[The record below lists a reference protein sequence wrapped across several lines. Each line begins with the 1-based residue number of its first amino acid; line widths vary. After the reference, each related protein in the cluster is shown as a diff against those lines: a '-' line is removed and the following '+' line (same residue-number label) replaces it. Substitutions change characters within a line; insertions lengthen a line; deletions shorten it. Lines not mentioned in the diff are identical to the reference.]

1 MTGSDRA
8 QVVLKGEIHTSE
20 SDLAE
25 ERELLAE
32 GVDALVLEGERE
44 DANYGLL
51 RSWYATAMSIVGLVL
66 FDTLYTDHRILADL
80 AQAQDA
86 ELIATRDSD
95 AELVENANPVVE
107 VVAAVLFYGIFVS
120 SVFYGLLTGDTLG
133 GALML
138 LGAALLPV
146 FVLRRHGMNRS
157 SDEVNRDQIIAN
169 KIAEAA
175 EEADRV
181 VAVVGGDHLDSVAE
195 RLPNK
200 ITPEKRKPAYDIY
213 SWEHAKEIATP
224 AFTAVSVLF
233 VLYLVLLEL
242 FRWMLLLA

>member
-1 MTGSDRA
+1 MTESDQS

-20 SDLAE
+20 SDLTE
-25 ERELLAE
+25 ERELLVE

-44 DANYGLL
+44 DADYGLL

-66 FDTLYTDHRILADL
+66 FDTLYTDHRVLVDL
-80 AQAQDA
+80 AEAQDA
-86 ELIATRDSD
+86 ELVATRESD

-107 VVAAVLFYGIFVS
+107 MVAAVLFYGIFVG
-120 SVFYGLLTGDTLG
+120 SVFYGLFTGNTLG
-133 GALML
+133 GAFLL

-146 FVLRRHGMNRS
+146 LVLRRHGMNRTT
-157 SDEVNRDQIIAN
+157 DKLNRDQIIAD
-169 KIAEAA
+169 KVAEVA

-195 RLPNK
+195 RLPDE
-200 ITPEKRKPAYDIY
+200 ITPEKRTPAYGIY
-213 SWEHAKEIATP
+213 SWEHAKEVATP

-233 VLYLVLLEL
+233 VLYLSNS
-242 FRWMLLLA
+242 